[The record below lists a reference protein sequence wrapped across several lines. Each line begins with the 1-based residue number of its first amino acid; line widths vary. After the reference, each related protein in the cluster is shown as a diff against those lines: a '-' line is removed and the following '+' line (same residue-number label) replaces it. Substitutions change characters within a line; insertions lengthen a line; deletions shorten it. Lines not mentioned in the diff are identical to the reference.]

1 MVHYFNTKTS
11 KEKKYIVVIDK
22 PTFTEVELNGS
33 LVGVRNQ
40 AIKYG
45 VISNDF
51 AIIEQNYNVN
61 DIIDG
66 YEFSNQLV
74 DGYDNL
80 YEVHKNIY

>member
-1 MVHYFNTKTS
+1 MVHYFKTKTS
-11 KEKKYIVVIDK
+11 KEKKYVVVIDK

-40 AIKYG
+40 SIKYG
-45 VISNDF
+45 VITDDLV
-51 AIIEQNYNVN
+51 IIEQNYNIN

-80 YEVHKNIY
+80 FQLIKK

>member
-11 KEKKYIVVIDK
+11 KEKKYIVVINK

-40 AIKYG
+40 SIKYG
-45 VISNDF
+45 VITDDL
-51 AIIEQNYNVN
+51 AIIEQNYNIN

-66 YEFSNQLV
+66 YEFSDQLV

-80 YEVHKNIY
+80 YRLIKK

>member
-40 AIKYG
+40 SIKYG
-45 VISNDF
+45 VITDDL
-51 AIIEQNYNVN
+51 AIIEQNYNIN

-66 YEFSNQLV
+66 YEFSDQLV

-80 YEVHKNIY
+80 YRLIKK

>member
-40 AIKYG
+40 SIKYG
-45 VISNDF
+45 VITDDL
-51 AIIEQNYNVN
+51 AIIQQNYNVN
-61 DIIDG
+61 DLIPG
-66 YEFSNQLV
+66 YEFSDKLIE
-74 DGYDNL
+74 GYDNL
-80 YEVHKNIY
+80 YELIKK

>member
-1 MVHYFNTKTS
+1 LY
-11 KEKKYIVVIDK
+11 
-22 PTFTEVELNGS
+22 GS

-40 AIKYG
+40 SIKYG
-45 VISNDF
+45 VISNDL

-80 YEVHKNIY
+80 YIVNKKQL

>member
-1 MVHYFNTKTS
+1 MVHYFKTKTS
-11 KEKKYIVVIDK
+11 KEKKYVVVIDK

-40 AIKYG
+40 SIKYG
-45 VISNDF
+45 VITDDLV
-51 AIIEQNYNVN
+51 IIEQNYNIN
-61 DIIDG
+61 DIIEG

-80 YEVHKNIY
+80 FQLIKK